1 MERCQEKKK
10 KIRSKVIAPVGI
22 FAAYAVLDYFN
33 IPGSMGMKSERIN
46 MDFFGIFLDA
56 VIVIVLYIVT
66 YYFVD
71 HRQIQKDT
79 NSRDTADTLL
89 LYTYK
94 DCQDYLSI
102 IYDPEWVKQYI
113 VPKIDGNKP
122 AGENK
127 VIMEIQN
134 SPFGSQNEVL
144 ELAKNGY
151 IDKAVLAKYLQIQKE
166 YQHMVR
172 VKIIFFDLGESQS
185 EMQEVMTSKINARK
199 IALDSLLEEEINR
212 LEEVR

>member
-1 MERCQEKKK
+1 M
-10 KIRSKVIAPVGI
+10 
-22 FAAYAVLDYFN
+22 
-33 IPGSMGMKSERIN
+33 
-46 MDFFGIFLDA
+46 
-56 VIVIVLYIVT
+56 T

-71 HRQIQKDT
+71 NRQIQKDT
-79 NSRDTADTLL
+79 NSSDTADTLL

-151 IDKAVLAKYLQIQKE
+151 IDKAVLARYLQIQKE

-185 EMQEVMTSKINARK
+185 EMQEVMTSKINDRK

>member
-144 ELAKNGY
+144 ELAKNGH
-151 IDKAVLAKYLQIQKE
+151 IDKAALSRYLQIQKE
-166 YQHMVR
+166 YKHMVR
-172 VKIIFFDLGESQS
+172 IKIIFFDLNESQS
-185 EMQEVMTSKINARK
+185 ELKGEMIAKIDAREK
-199 IALDSLLEEEINR
+199 ELNRLLEVELKR
-212 LEEVR
+212 LEEVK